1 MKISVLG
8 MGYVGLSNA
17 AMLSTKHEVICHDI
31 DESKLESIEKRRSPI
46 KDKLISEFFKNKK
59 LKLKTSVKI
68 NSEISKSDFIIISTP
83 TNFQTSTNMFDTNS
97 IDKILRKLSMM
108 KSTSVIIIKSTLPV
122 GYTAQVN
129 NRFKNLKIYFS
140 PEFLREGRALYDNL
154 FPSRI
159 IIGNKDKYS
168 LKFVNIIKSVVRK
181 RNIKTVYMPSTE
193 AESVKLFSN
202 SYLASRVAFFNELDS
217 YCLGNKLDPKSII
230 MGVSSDP
237 RIGEGYNNPSFGFGG
252 YCLPKDTKQ
261 LHSNFG
267 QIPNALV
274 KSLTLSNLQRKQF
287 IVSDILKHKEKNIG
301 IYMLAMKKDSDNFR
315 ESSIIDIIKLLK
327 KNGRN
332 IFIHEPLIKDKKSI
346 FGCPIIN
353 NFDLFIK
360 KTKLIVTNRASKK
373 LNKVSNKVYTRDIF
387 GEN

>member
-17 AMLSTKHEVICHDI
+17 TMLSTKYDVICHDI

-59 LKLKTSVKI
+59 LKLETSIKI

-97 IDKILRKLSMM
+97 IDKILRKLSKM

-168 LKFVNIIKSVVRK
+168 SKFITIIKSVTRK
-181 RNIKTVYMPSTE
+181 RNLK
-193 AESVKLFSN
+193 
-202 SYLASRVAFFNELDS
+202 
-217 YCLGNKLDPKSII
+217 
-230 MGVSSDP
+230 
-237 RIGEGYNNPSFGFGG
+237 
-252 YCLPKDTKQ
+252 
-261 LHSNFG
+261 
-267 QIPNALV
+267 
-274 KSLTLSNLQRKQF
+274 
-287 IVSDILKHKEKNIG
+287 IV
-301 IYMLAMKKDSDNFR
+301 
-315 ESSIIDIIKLLK
+315 
-327 KNGRN
+327 
-332 IFIHEPLIKDKKSI
+332 
-346 FGCPIIN
+346 
-353 NFDLFIK
+353 
-360 KTKLIVTNRASKK
+360 
-373 LNKVSNKVYTRDIF
+373 
-387 GEN
+387 

>member
-1 MKISVLG
+1 MKISVIG

-17 AMLSTKHEVICHDI
+17 IMLSTKHDVLCCDI
-31 DESKLESIEKRRSPI
+31 DESKLESIEKRSSPI

-59 LKLKTSVKI
+59 LKLKTGIKI
-68 NSEISKSDFIIISTP
+68 DSEVSQSDFIIISTP
-83 TNFQTSTNMFDTNS
+83 TNFHTSTNMFDTKS
-97 IDKILRKLSMM
+97 IDKILKRLSMM
-108 KSTSVIIIKSTLPV
+108 KSTSIIIIKSTLPV

-129 NRFKNLKIYFS
+129 SRFKDLKIYFS
-140 PEFLREGRALYDNL
+140 PEFLREGLALYDNL

-168 LKFVNIIKSVVRK
+168 LKFVNIIKSVVQK
-181 RNIKTVYMPSTE
+181 RNLKIIYMSSTE

-202 SYLASRVAFFNELDS
+202 SYLAARVAFFNELDS
-217 YCLGNKLDPKSII
+217 YCIGNNLDPKSII
-230 MGVSSDP
+230 VGVSSDP

-261 LHSNFG
+261 LRSSFG
-267 QIPNALV
+267 QIPNSLV
-274 KSLTLSNLQRKQF
+274 RSLTLSNLQRKQF
-287 IVSDILKHKEKNIG
+287 VVSDILKHKEKNIG

-315 ESSIIDIIKLLK
+315 ESSIIDIIRLLK

-332 IFIHEPLIKDKKSI
+332 IFIHEPLLKDKKTI
-346 FGCPIIN
+346 FGCSIIN

-360 KTKLIVTNRASKK
+360 KTNLIVTNRASKK
-373 LNKVSNKVYTRDIF
+373 LNKVSNRVYTRDIF

>member
-17 AMLSTKHEVICHDI
+17 IMLSTKYDVICHDI
-31 DESKLESIEKRRSPI
+31 DESKLESIKKRKSPI

-59 LKLKTSVKI
+59 LKLKTINKI
-68 NSEISKSDFIIISTP
+68 NSEISQSDFIIISTP

-97 IDKILRKLSMM
+97 IDKILKTLSKM
-108 KSTSVIIIKSTLPV
+108 KSTSIIIIKSTLPV

-168 LKFVNIIKSVVRK
+168 LKFVTIIKSVVQK
-181 RNIKTVYMPSTE
+181 RNIKTVYMSSTE

-202 SYLASRVAFFNELDS
+202 SYLAARVAFFNELDS
-217 YCLGNKLDPKSII
+217 YCLGNKLDPESII

-261 LHSNFG
+261 LHSSFG

-274 KSLTLSNLQRKQF
+274 KSLTLSNLHRKQF
-287 IVSDILKHKEKNIG
+287 IVEDILKYKEKTSEYICW
-301 IYMLAMKKDSDNFR
+301 R
-315 ESSIIDIIKLLK
+315 
-327 KNGRN
+327 
-332 IFIHEPLIKDKKSI
+332 
-346 FGCPIIN
+346 
-353 NFDLFIK
+353 
-360 KTKLIVTNRASKK
+360 
-373 LNKVSNKVYTRDIF
+373 
-387 GEN
+387 